1 MKLRQTTALLLLS
14 CLLFTAFA
22 QNAALPVRVTSI
34 EGITEYRLANGL
46 QVLLFP
52 DQTRQNM
59 TVNMTYRVGS
69 RHEGYGETGMA
80 HLFEHLLFKGSPKH
94 PNMAA
99 EFNAHGAQYNGGTT
113 FDRTNY
119 FELFPASDENLD
131 WALDLEADRMV
142 NSFIAQ
148 KDLDREMTVV
158 RNEMERNENNPAG
171 KLTQLVAA
179 TAFQWHNYGKL
190 TIGARSDVENVKLEN
205 LRAFYRKY
213 YQPDNA
219 TLIVAG
225 KIDEAKTLDLIQKK
239 FGTIPKP
246 ARKLEATWTTEPT
259 QEGERQV
266 VLRRLAETQSVTV
279 AYHVPQV
286 AHPDFPA
293 VSVMARILADTPA
306 GRLDKALVE
315 TKKAVSTIALAN
327 QYREPGLTF
336 FGATV
341 AKTASLE
348 AAREALLETLENF
361 GAAPPSK
368 EDVAKQVQA
377 ETRGLEN
384 AFNNPNSF
392 AITLSN
398 WVGAGD
404 WRLVFLHRERLKAV
418 TPEDVQRVA
427 KKYLLPSNRTL
438 GLLIPTEKLQRAE
451 IPSLSEPEI
460 LAAANAVK
468 GSAAVVEGEAFD
480 ATTANVEARTKR
492 ATIGGLKTAFL
503 AKKNRGETVTA
514 RLQLRYGDA
523 KSLMNR
529 GYAGTLASQML
540 LRGTAKHTRQQLK
553 DELTRLQA
561 TVTVLAQQTGAL
573 AAVNPPG
580 VGLTVN
586 IATIRPN
593 LPEVLKL
600 VAEILR
606 EPAFLP
612 VEFEQLKT
620 ETLTSLENGRSQ
632 PLSVGNRESNTAFN
646 KYPRGDVRY
655 AGSLDEE
662 VAAIKAVTLD
672 EVKQFHRDFYGA
684 SNGALAVVGD
694 FDEPETTALAT
705 QLFGNWKSP
714 QAYQIVGWD
723 YFDIAAV
730 HQAFDTPDKA
740 NALFR
745 ARINVKLRDSDP
757 DYPALLLSNYILG
770 DGGMNSRLAA
780 RIRGKEG
787 LSYQVQSFF
796 RASATHEGGNF
807 AAMAICAPENLPK
820 VEAAFKDEMQKV
832 ITEGFSEAE
841 IAAAKKGWL
850 LTRQRD
856 RGNDSTLAT
865 LLMNHLF
872 NNRTLVWDA
881 ELEQKIQTLTPA
893 QINAAVKKHLA
904 PEKIS
909 VFKAGDLTKTKPS
922 NATKP

>member
-22 QNAALPVRVTSI
+22 QNTVLPVRVTSI

-52 DQTRQNM
+52 DQTRQNI

-80 HLFEHLLFKGSPKH
+80 HLFEHLLFKGSTKH

-148 KDLDREMTVV
+148 KDLDSEMTVV

-171 KLTQLVAA
+171 KLTQLIAA

-239 FGTIPKP
+239 FGALPKP
-246 ARKLEATWTTEPT
+246 ARKLEATWTVEPT

-266 VLRRLAETQSVTV
+266 VLRRLAETQSVMV

-315 TKKAVSTIALAN
+315 AKKAVNTLALAN
-327 QYREPGLTF
+327 QYKEPGLAF

-348 AAREALLETLENF
+348 AARDALLETLENF
-361 GAAPPSK
+361 GAAPPTK
-368 EDVAKQVQA
+368 AEVAKQVQA

-384 AFNNPNSF
+384 AVNNPNSF
-392 AITLSN
+392 AIILSN
-398 WVGAGD
+398 WIGAGD

-438 GLLIPTEKLQRAE
+438 GLLIPTEKPQRAE
-451 IPSLSEPEI
+451 IPSLSAPEI

-468 GSAAVVEGEAFD
+468 GSAAVAEGEAFET
-480 ATTANVEARTKR
+480 TTANVEARTKR

-503 AKKNRGETVTA
+503 AKENRGNTVTA

-523 KSLMNR
+523 QSLMNR

-553 DELTRLQA
+553 DEFTRLQA
-561 TVTVLAQQTGAL
+561 TVTVLGQQTGAL

-593 LPEVLKL
+593 LPEALKL

-606 EPAFLP
+606 EPAFSQ

-620 ETLTSLENGRSQ
+620 ETLTTLENGRSQ

-662 VAAIKAVTLD
+662 LAAIKAVTLD
-672 EVKQFHRDFYGA
+672 EVKKFHRDFYGA
-684 SNGALAVVGD
+684 SNSALAVVGE
-694 FDEPETTALAT
+694 FDEPEITVLAT

-714 QAYQIVGWD
+714 QAYQTVGWD
-723 YFDIAAV
+723 YFDVAAV
-730 HQAFDTPDKA
+730 NQSFDTPDKA

-745 ARINVKLRDSDP
+745 ARINVRMRDSDP

-796 RASATHEGGNF
+796 RATALHDGANL
-807 AAMAICAPENLPK
+807 AAIAICAPENLPK
-820 VEAAFKDEMQKV
+820 VEAAFKDEMQKAAA
-832 ITEGFSEAE
+832 TGFSEAE
-841 IAAAKKGWL
+841 IAEAKKGWL

-856 RGNDSTLAT
+856 RGNDGTLAT
-865 LLMNHLF
+865 LLTNHLF
-872 NNRTLVWDA
+872 NSRTLAWDA
-881 ELEQKIQTLTPA
+881 ELEQKIQSLTPA
-893 QINAAVKKHLA
+893 QINAAVKKHFV

-909 VFKAGDLTKTKPS
+909 IFKAGDLAKTK
-922 NATKP
+922 AVVKTQ